1 MCWKCLQW
9 ETIQNVT
16 AQKLLAALWLQ
27 SIRPFRST
35 LAISHI
41 KPLPCAELRLRV
53 SAVLD
58 KKLLLLPIALCGEEV
73 VTTAEFQ
80 ITEQQLIKYFRDFY
94 ASFSMSYQR
103 EKIAWRYQR

>member
-1 MCWKCLQW
+1 M
-9 ETIQNVT
+9 

-35 LAISHI
+35 LRISHI

-94 ASFSMSYQR
+94 ASFSLSYQR